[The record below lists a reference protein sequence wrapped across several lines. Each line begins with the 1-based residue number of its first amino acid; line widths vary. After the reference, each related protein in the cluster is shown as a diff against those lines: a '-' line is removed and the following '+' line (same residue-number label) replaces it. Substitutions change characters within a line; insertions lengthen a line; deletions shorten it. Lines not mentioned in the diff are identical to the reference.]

1 MEPVSSL
8 IIAVALLVPAAPT
21 RRLIW
26 DKSSETE
33 PKGLRV
39 EKKYTS
45 RPLLPGAIA
54 PATSHILYT
63 ADVMPTLS
71 AREPLKRETKA
82 YSTLKAGWDGP
93 DSLPP
98 SVLSMETALHLID
111 VLPARLPLPRPM
123 LSFNG
128 ELGLY
133 WDLHGGY
140 AELSFETGGQ
150 ISFFSRDA
158 TGLEHFEEN
167 LARTTCSQSWF
178 WGAIGHLDTPL
189 LAAA

>member
-1 MEPVSSL
+1 MEPVSTL
-8 IIAVALLVPAAPT
+8 IIAVALLAPAAPT

-26 DKSSETE
+26 DESSKTE
-33 PKGLRV
+33 PKSLRV

-54 PATSHILYT
+54 PSTSHILYT
-63 ADVMPTLS
+63 PDVMPTLS
-71 AREPLKRETKA
+71 VREQLKRETKS
-82 YSTLKAGWDGP
+82 YSTLKSGWDGT

-98 SVLSMETALHLID
+98 SVLSMEIALHLID
-111 VLPARLPLPRPM
+111 ALPARLPLPRPM
-123 LSFNG
+123 LSSNG

-140 AELSFETGGQ
+140 AELSVETDGQ

-158 TGLEHFEEN
+158 AGLEHFDEN
-167 LARTTCSQSWF
+167 LARISCSQSWF
-178 WGAIGHLDTPL
+178 WGAIKHLDTPL
-189 LAAA
+189 QAAA

>member
-1 MEPVSSL
+1 MEPVSTL
-8 IIAVALLVPAAPT
+8 IIAVTLLAPAAPT

-33 PKGLRV
+33 SKVLRV

-63 ADVMPTLS
+63 PDVMPTLS
-71 AREPLKRETKA
+71 AREQLKKETQT
-82 YSTLKAGWDGP
+82 YSTLKSGWDGP

-98 SVLSMETALHLID
+98 SVPSMETALHLID
-111 VLPARLPLPRPM
+111 ALPARLPLPRPM

-140 AELSFETGGQ
+140 AELSVETGGQ

-158 TGLEHFEEN
+158 KGLEHFEEN

-178 WGAIGHLDTPL
+178 WGAIGHLDAPL
-189 LAAA
+189 QAAA